1 MYVSNEDVAIN
12 GTMIR
17 FKFDDPSSTTSGN
30 AKAIY
35 FYNGSY
41 YLINITIDNTTPP
54 MKLHAHWS
62 DDKAELIM

>member
-1 MYVSNEDVAIN
+1 MFVSNEDVAIN

-17 FKFDDPSSTTSGN
+17 FKFDDSESTTSGK

-35 FYNGSY
+35 FYSGSY
-41 YLINITIDNTTPP
+41 YLINITIEDTSPP
-54 MKLHAHWS
+54 MRIHAHWS